1 MPEIFEVV
9 LWCAALA
16 TWLMLLFALVSKTLK
31 QLSKS
36 IRRAIEEAF
45 KPDLSDLGYDARSK
59 LNRPAPV
66 TKINIA
72 PPMIETFFKKWL
84 Y

>member
-1 MPEIFEVV
+1 MPEILEVV

-36 IRRAIEEAF
+36 IRRALEEAF
-45 KPDLSDLGYDARSK
+45 KPDLK
-59 LNRPAPV
+59 
-66 TKINIA
+66 
-72 PPMIETFFKKWL
+72 
-84 Y
+84 

>member
-1 MPEIFEVV
+1 MPHFKVIILRGIIMPEIFEVV

-45 KPDLSDLGYDARSK
+45 KPDLK
-59 LNRPAPV
+59 
-66 TKINIA
+66 
-72 PPMIETFFKKWL
+72 
-84 Y
+84 

>member
-1 MPEIFEVV
+1 MPDTLEIL

-45 KPDLSDLGYDARSK
+45 KPDLK
-59 LNRPAPV
+59 
-66 TKINIA
+66 
-72 PPMIETFFKKWL
+72 
-84 Y
+84 